1 MSVVREKMFHLFV
14 SQDYQFLREHG
25 EYCCECN
32 WNVYSAWPSLALIFV
47 LHSLAFARIC
57 NWTKQWNPTE
67 GTFTDWWLLFGSS
80 LFCLSGLLHFKSSGA
95 GFNGQNFS
103 AILVFPFSLEFF
115 MGLFGTTDPRAVHSA
130 WVLVIFGCGHTC
142 LGESLKI

>member
-1 MSVVREKMFHLFV
+1 MNVTEMFILSETHNI
-14 SQDYQFLREHG
+14 Y
-25 EYCCECN
+25 
-32 WNVYSAWPSLALIFV
+32 
-47 LHSLAFARIC
+47 
-57 NWTKQWNPTE
+57 
-67 GTFTDWWLLFGSS
+67 
-80 LFCLSGLLHFKSSGA
+80 FCLNCLAESSGA